1 VRRSWSN
8 RARLALIASCVLICA
23 ACSSSSSTS
32 SSSSGTATNTGAPV
46 LKPGTYTFGVE
57 AAETGEAAAAVGL
70 PELAGLKLVINAAN
84 SSGALG
90 PGVKIAL
97 DIKDDGAAEATA
109 IPVVRGFIADPS
121 IVGLICC
128 VLSDATGGVK
138 PLLDAAHMPSII
150 TSAGLVTATTTGSD
164 IFRAYP
170 LETTLQPHLVD
181 AVVKAFNP
189 KSAVVVFDSDN
200 QAGAAQAAAASAE
213 FTKDGVKVSEVQLL
227 STDTDMTGPAT
238 SIIGKAP
245 DVVYQDLLT
254 AQVPS
259 MIAELTNLGYKGKEL
274 AIAGLADTSLFKICG
289 KGCVGALAATA
300 YVPSPDNQDA
310 FMKTWLPLAQQATGE
325 QAPSE
330 GFAYGYLAGQFLI
343 DGMKDAAEASPG
355 AALTR
360 ASLLAGLHAVKSL
373 PGTPFGPLTMVNDQG
388 IASTIT
394 FVQFNAQGEVV
405 TWDGTAAGL
414 DKP

>member
-1 VRRSWSN
+1 MRRSWWY
-8 RARLALIASCVLICA
+8 RAWFTLIGTCVLVCA
-23 ACSSSSSTS
+23 ACSSNSSTS
-32 SSSSGTATNTGAPV
+32 SSGSSAAAQGGAPV
-46 LKPGTYTFGVE
+46 LKPGTYTVGVE
-57 AAETGEAAAAVGL
+57 AAQTGAAAASVGL
-70 PELAGLKLVINAAN
+70 PILAGLQMEINAAN
-84 SSGALG
+84 SSAALG

-97 DIKDDGAAEATA
+97 NVKNDGADEATA
-109 IPVVRGFIADPS
+109 IPVVRGFISDS
-121 IVGLICC
+121 SVVGMICC
-128 VLSDATGGVK
+128 VLSDATGGIK

-181 AVVKAFNP
+181 AFVKAFNP

-200 QAGAAQAAAASAE
+200 QAGAAQASAAANE
-213 FTKDGVKVSEVQLL
+213 FKKDGVKVSEVQLL

-259 MIAELTNLGYKGKEL
+259 MISELTNLGYKGKEL
-274 AIAGLADTSLFKICG
+274 AIAGLADTTLFKNCG
-289 KGCVGALAATA
+289 KGCVGAVAATA
-300 YVPSPDNQDA
+300 YVPSPDNSDA
-310 FMKTWLPLAQQATGE
+310 FMKQWLPEAQKATGQ

-330 GFAYGYLAGQFLI
+330 GFAYGYLAGQFLVA
-343 DGMKDAAEASPG
+343 GMKAAAEASPG

-360 ASLLAGLHAVKSL
+360 SSLLAGLHAVKTL
-373 PGTPFGPLTMVNDQG
+373 PATPFGALTMNDDQG
-388 IASTIT
+388 DASVIT
-394 FVQFNAQGEVV
+394 FVQFNAEGQVV
-405 TWDGTAAGL
+405 DWNGTAAGL